1 MLGFG
6 EVRHS
11 TSRMVKKGEP
21 RLESTLRVRANDLH
35 GEIGSRRMSMVYVLS
50 CRGRRHHYCGKC
62 KELS

>member
-11 TSRMVKKGEP
+11 TSRMVKEGEP

-35 GEIGSRRMSMVYVLS
+35 GEIGPPRMSMVYVLS
-50 CRGRRHHYCGKC
+50 CRCRR
-62 KELS
+62 